1 MSKMFSNFNTDS
13 KMAKQPETDHA
24 SINLVG
30 SGTTIKGDVFSN
42 GDIRI
47 DGTLTGFLE
56 SKGKVVV
63 GSTGVIEGDVV
74 CQNADISGNI
84 RAKVSVTDLLT
95 LKASSRI
102 TGDILTGKL
111 AIEPGAIFTGSCT
124 MDKPKPGVM
133 GKPEPKNEVKL

>member
-1 MSKMFSNFNTDS
+1 
-13 KMAKQPETDHA
+13 MAKQPETEHS

-30 SGTTIKGDVFSN
+30 SGTTIKGDVFSS

-47 DGTLTGFLE
+47 DGTITGFLE

-74 CQNADISGNI
+74 CQNADISGNV

-124 MDKPKPGVM
+124 MDKPKPGIM
-133 GKPEPKNEVKL
+133 PKPEEKK

>member
-1 MSKMFSNFNTDS
+1 
-13 KMAKQPETDHA
+13 MAKQPETEHS

-30 SGTTIKGDVFSN
+30 SGTTIKGDVFSS

-47 DGTLTGFLE
+47 DGTITGFLE

-74 CQNADISGNI
+74 CQNADISGNV
-84 RAKVSVTDLLT
+84 RAKISVTDLLT

-124 MDKPKPGVM
+124 MDKPKPGIM
-133 GKPEPKNEVKL
+133 PKPEEKK

>member
-1 MSKMFSNFNTDS
+1 MFSNLKSES
-13 KMAKQPETDHA
+13 KMAKQPETEHS

-30 SGTTIKGDVFSN
+30 SGTTIKGDVFSS

-47 DGTLTGFLE
+47 DGTITGFLE

-74 CQNADISGNI
+74 CQNADISGNV

-124 MDKPKPGVM
+124 MDKPKPGIM
-133 GKPEPKNEVKL
+133 PKPEEKK

>member
-1 MSKMFSNFNTDS
+1 MFSNLKSES
-13 KMAKQPETDHA
+13 KMAKQPETEHS

-30 SGTTIKGDVFSN
+30 SGTTIKGDVFSS

-47 DGTLTGFLE
+47 DGTITGFLE

-74 CQNADISGNI
+74 CQNADISGNV
-84 RAKVSVTDLLT
+84 RAKISVTDLLT

-124 MDKPKPGVM
+124 MDKPKPGIM
-133 GKPEPKNEVKL
+133 PKPEEKK